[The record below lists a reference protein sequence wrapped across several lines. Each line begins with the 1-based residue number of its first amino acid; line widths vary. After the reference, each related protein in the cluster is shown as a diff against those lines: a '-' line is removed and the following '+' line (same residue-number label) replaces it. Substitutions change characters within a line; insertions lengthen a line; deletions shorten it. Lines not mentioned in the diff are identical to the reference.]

1 MSWPFA
7 RESSALELARFAGA
21 GAEKGKP
28 DMAKIYEFEGKHP
41 KIADDVFLA
50 PDAVIIGDVE
60 IGAGSSV
67 WFGCVLR
74 GDIGPI
80 RIGERTNLQEHTMV
94 HLDEGSPTI
103 LGDDVTVGHRAIIHG
118 TKVGDGSLIGMGA
131 IVMSFTSV
139 GRGSIIGAG
148 ALLPE
153 RSEIPDGV
161 LAMGMPA
168 KVRREMTDEEKVG
181 LIEQAARYSD
191 RAARFRAIMG

>member
-1 MSWPFA
+1 
-7 RESSALELARFAGA
+7 
-21 GAEKGKP
+21 
-28 DMAKIYEFEGKHP
+28 MAKIYEFNGKMP

-60 IGAGSSV
+60 IGVGSSV

-94 HLDEGSPTI
+94 HLDDGSPTI

-118 TKVGDGSLIGMGA
+118 TRVGDGSLIGMGA
-131 IVMSFTSV
+131 IVMSFTSI
-139 GRGSIIGAG
+139 GTGSIIGAG
-148 ALLPE
+148 ALVPE
-153 RSEIPDGV
+153 RMDVPDGV

-168 KVRREMTDEEKVG
+168 KVRRDVSSEERDG
-181 LIEQAARYSD
+181 LVEQAARYSE
-191 RAARFRAIMG
+191 RGARFREMLSRT

>member
-1 MSWPFA
+1 
-7 RESSALELARFAGA
+7 
-21 GAEKGKP
+21 
-28 DMAKIYEFEGKHP
+28 MAKLYEFNGVYP

-80 RIGERTNLQEHTMV
+80 RIGERTNLQEHAMV
-94 HLDEGSPTI
+94 HLDEGAPTI
-103 LGDDVTVGHRAIIHG
+103 LGNDVTVGHRAIIHG
-118 TKVGDGSLIGMGA
+118 TQIGDGSLVGMGA
-131 IVMSFTSV
+131 IVMSFTTV
-139 GRGSIIGAG
+139 GSGSIIGAG

-153 RSEIPDGV
+153 RAEIPDGV

-168 KVRREMTDEEKVG
+168 KVRRDVSDEERDG
-181 LIEQAARYSD
+181 LIAQAARYSE
-191 RAARFRAIMG
+191 RGQRFREMLSGK

>member
-1 MSWPFA
+1 
-7 RESSALELARFAGA
+7 
-21 GAEKGKP
+21 
-28 DMAKIYEFEGKHP
+28 MAKIYEFNGVYP
-41 KIADDVFLA
+41 KIAEDVFLA

-103 LGDDVTVGHRAIIHG
+103 LGNDVTVGHRAIIHG
-118 TKVGDGSLIGMGA
+118 TQIGDGSLIGMGA
-131 IVMSFTSV
+131 IVMSFTTV
-139 GRGSIIGAG
+139 GSGSIIGAG

-153 RSEIPDGV
+153 RAEIPDGV

-168 KVRREMTDEEKVG
+168 KVRRDVTDQERDG
-181 LIEQAARYSD
+181 LIEQAARYSE
-191 RAARFRAIMG
+191 RGQRFRAMMSGA